1 MKYVVLSLLLGHAL
15 ADYAKPPRA
24 AALWPDS
31 PGPTPVST
39 DSPSTDHTPQ
49 MLAAGVDLQIY
60 GRDEFEESFE
70 NCDLLLRT
78 IDYLNLLTEPSYPLW
93 TATTYVTAPM
103 LEENIRTALS
113 GIADIAKMSSCIRN
127 FAEAPVVPQL
137 P

>member
-1 MKYVVLSLLLGHAL
+1 MKYVVLSLLLRHAL

-24 AALWPDS
+24 AAAWSDS

-49 MLAAGVDLQIY
+49 MLGVEMGIPLY
-60 GRDEFEESFE
+60 GRDEFVESSE
-70 NCDLLLRT
+70 NCAVMLRT

-93 TATTYVTAPM
+93 TATTEVTAPM
-103 LEENIRTALS
+103 LEENIRAALD
-113 GIADIAKMSSCIRN
+113 GIADIAKMSSCIGN
-127 FAEAPVVPQL
+127 FAQDPVVTQL